1 MIARLWKMAGNLFL
15 RQKLQSESADAAGAD
30 DRTMTMAAAA
40 AAADLLGSNS
50 VITYWRRHSNS
61 YGIV

>member
-1 MIARLWKMAGNLFL
+1 MAGNLFL

-40 AAADLLGSNS
+40 AAADLLGSNQCH
-50 VITYWRRHSNS
+50 YLLAKAFKQLRNRLR
-61 YGIV
+61 